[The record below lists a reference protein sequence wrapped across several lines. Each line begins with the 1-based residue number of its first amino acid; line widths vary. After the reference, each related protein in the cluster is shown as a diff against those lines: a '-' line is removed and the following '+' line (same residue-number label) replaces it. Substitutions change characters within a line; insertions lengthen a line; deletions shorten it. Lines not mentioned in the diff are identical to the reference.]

1 MKKIIALCLFMCFV
15 WSSPLLATPS
25 PLTTLE
31 STSHQMIDAL
41 KKNRSSIKN
50 NPAYAEQLAR
60 SILLP
65 HVDVPSMSR
74 LVLGRD
80 AWIQATASEKSQFM
94 DEFSTFMIR
103 TYSTALSSYTNESIR
118 FLPLRDN
125 YEQQSRMLVKSL
137 ILQQGGPSIP
147 VDYRVILKGDDWMIY
162 DITVDGVSMV
172 RSFRSQFNNE
182 LQKSGMSG
190 LLLAMKKHNEMKK

>member
-147 VDYRVILKGDDWMIY
+147 VDYRVILKGDDWMLY